1 MHCLS
6 ASDMAYILRAK
17 DPFQI
22 KACFP
27 ASHALRMIRGWEL
40 KPDTVRLFSMIFES
54 RRELL
59 FAYCS
64 AVQSSG

>member
-17 DPFQI
+17 DPFQA

-40 KPDTVRLFSMIFES
+40 TFC
-54 RRELL
+54 
-59 FAYCS
+59 Y
-64 AVQSSG
+64 

>member
-27 ASHALRMIRGWEL
+27 ASHALRMIRNWELTFCYQGWEL
-40 KPDTVRLFSMIFES
+40 TFCD
-54 RRELL
+54 
-59 FAYCS
+59 
-64 AVQSSG
+64 